1 MVQKKGLDR
10 SPGSRLD
17 AVPELK
23 TPIRLRRS
31 EKTTFSGRNSF
42 SANGSSKDAI
52 NFSIFDVAAA
62 FMAAAAIFFFKT
74 NALKNLLNGPFRESA
89 LPLFRAVIHRFFRIL
104 LVLSSTG
111 LRHFEL

>member
-62 FMAAAAIFFFKT
+62 FMAAAAFFFSK
-74 NALKNLLNGPFRESA
+74 PMR
-89 LPLFRAVIHRFFRIL
+89 
-104 LVLSSTG
+104 
-111 LRHFEL
+111 